1 MKGLT
6 KTFIK
11 LVCVSIASVT
21 VLTAA
26 SVVSQEGFKSARAG
40 LKPGA
45 AYGIWRGTFYT
56 DDVATYANT
65 FNDPY
70 YYSVFVNGRMTRVTA
85 KNDYKTNYKWASVSL
100 TGIDNKIYYTSAPL
114 IDANKQILTVTGDYN
129 GIILRGFY
137 YACIQNG
144 TGANSEIMT
153 SSAIQVLL
161 S

>member
-1 MKGLT
+1 M
-6 KTFIK
+6 
-11 LVCVSIASVT
+11 
-21 VLTAA
+21 
-26 SVVSQEGFKSARAG
+26 
-40 LKPGA
+40 KPGA

-56 DDVATYANT
+56 DDVTTYANT

>member
-11 LVCVSIASVT
+11 LVCASIASVT

-26 SVVSQEGFKSARAG
+26 SAVSSEDFKSAG
-40 LKPGA
+40 TELKPSA
-45 AYGIWRGTFYT
+45 ANSTLRETLYT
-56 DDVATYANT
+56 GDVTTYAEA
-65 FNDPY
+65 FDSY
-70 YYSVFVNGRMTRVTA
+70 YYSFFVNGGMTRITA
-85 KNDYKTNYKWASVSL
+85 KNDYKTNYKWASL
-100 TGIDNKIYYTSAPL
+100 TLTHIDNKIYYTSAPL
-114 IDANKQILTVTGDYN
+114 TDANKQILTVTGDTN

-137 YACIQNG
+137 YAYIQNG
-144 TGANSEIMT
+144 TGANSEIMK

>member
-11 LVCVSIASVT
+11 LVCASIASVT

-26 SVVSQEGFKSARAG
+26 CAVSSEGFKSARAG

-45 AYGIWRGTFYT
+45 ADGIWRGTFYT
-56 DDVATYANT
+56 DDVTTYANT
-65 FNDPY
+65 FKDPY
-70 YYSVFVNGRMTRVTA
+70 YYSVFVNGRMTRITA
-85 KNDYKTNYKWASVSL
+85 KNDYKTNYKWASVTL
-100 TGIDNKIYYTSAPL
+100 TGTNNNTYYGSGAL
-114 IDANKQILTVTGDYN
+114 SDANKQTLTASTSYSGT
-129 GIILRGFY
+129 IKRGFY
-137 YACIQNG
+137 YAYIQNG

-153 SSAIQVLL
+153 RSAIQVLL